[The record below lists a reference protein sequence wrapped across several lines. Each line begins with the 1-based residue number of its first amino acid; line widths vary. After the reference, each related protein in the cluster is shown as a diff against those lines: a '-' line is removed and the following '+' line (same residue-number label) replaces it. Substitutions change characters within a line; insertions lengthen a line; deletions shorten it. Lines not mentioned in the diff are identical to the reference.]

1 MVNDASAPVQPPA
14 PPGTDAG
21 LLVAARPLGGA
32 ALLLDVVPGGVGE
45 LLRRLGATPPS
56 GVIDLVPAARTL
68 LVQVDPRALP
78 LARAERWVRT
88 AAASVTPPEDERD
101 EAAIDLDVVYD
112 GEDLAETARL
122 LDMSA
127 EALVARHR
135 DARWWVAFTGFAP
148 GFGYLE
154 SPDWPFD
161 VPRLA
166 TPRTRVPAGAV
177 GLAAGFTGA
186 YPRATP
192 GGWRLI
198 GRTAAVLFDPLAD
211 PPALLAPG
219 RRVRFREVEALPV
232 VRAAAPQAGEA
243 RAAGAGIRVERAGI
257 LSTIQ
262 DAGRPSRA
270 SIGVSPSGA
279 ADRGALHLA
288 NRLLG
293 NPAAA
298 AGVEVTLGGFRAVAE
313 RDAWVAV
320 TGAGGALSIDG
331 HACDPAAAHAW
342 PAGTTLEIA
351 PLTSGVRAYL
361 AVRGGIEAPRVLG
374 SSATDTLSGLGP
386 AVLADGD
393 VLAIGAEPEAPIPV
407 GEVIPFDARGGD
419 DLVVEVHPGPRADWF
434 TAAARDALYA
444 EVFTVT
450 ADADRVGIRLVGPD
464 LARAVAGEL
473 PSEPMVPGALQVPP
487 GGRVV
492 VLGRDGPV
500 TGGYPVI
507 AVATDAALDALGQA
521 RPGTRVR
528 FRHARG
534 G

>member
-1 MVNDASAPVQPPA
+1 MSGATPSEAA
-14 PPGTDAG
+14 GTDAG
-21 LLVAARPLGGA
+21 LLLAARPMGEA
-32 ALLLDVVPGGVGE
+32 AVLVDVAPGGVGE
-45 LLRRLGATPPS
+45 LLARLEATPPD
-56 GVIDLVPAARTL
+56 GVLDLVPAARTL
-68 LVQVDPRALP
+68 LVQVDPRVLP
-78 LARAERWVRT
+78 LAHAARWARS
-88 AAASVTPPEDERD
+88 AAASVIPPEEGG
-101 EAAIDLDVVYD
+101 EAPAVDLDVVYD

-122 LDMSA
+122 LGLSL

-135 DARWWVAFTGFAP
+135 DARWRVAFTGFAP

-154 SPDWPFD
+154 SADWPFD
-161 VPRLA
+161 VPRLD

-198 GRTAAVLFDPLAD
+198 ARTSAALFDPFAD

-232 VRAAAPQAGEA
+232 VRTAGTPVPRGAAA
-243 RAAGAGIRVERAGI
+243 RADIRVTRAGI
-257 LSTIQ
+257 LSTVQ
-262 DAGRPSRA
+262 DAGRPGRA
-270 SIGVSPSGA
+270 SIGVSVSGA
-279 ADRGALHLA
+279 ADRGALRLA
-288 NRLLG
+288 NRLVG
-293 NPAAA
+293 NPPDA
-298 AGVEVTLGGFRAVAE
+298 AGVEVTLGGFRAVAA
-313 RDAWVAV
+313 RDVWVAV
-320 TGAGGALSIDG
+320 TGAGRALSIDG

-351 PLTSGVRAYL
+351 PLTAGVRAYL
-361 AVRGGIEAPRVLG
+361 AVRGGIAVPPVLG

-386 AVLADGD
+386 AALADGD
-393 VLAIGAEPEAPIPV
+393 VLALDTEPESPIPV
-407 GEVIPFDARGGD
+407 AEVMPFDTRAGD

-434 TAAARDALYA
+434 TAAAQEALYA

-450 ADADRVGIRLVGPD
+450 ADTDRVGIRLVGPD
-464 LARAVAGEL
+464 LTRAVTGEL

-507 AVATDAALDALGQA
+507 AVATDAGLDALGQA